1 MRCLLLFLFHILFLY
16 VGNFH
21 VCLTPSLLLLPPSA
35 GVSYYLN
42 ETNDVQTKEMVLL
55 DNILFL
61 LLILIS
67 WLILLL
73 YQVWLQ
79 VCSNTYYVPFD
90 TNLNIFKKNLN
101 PSIPPLWLFLWYSSP
116 SFLALVLLSE
126 YENFK
131 HSLIAFMSPNLICF
145 PCFELSICLFEF
157 RKTISTTFSVAF
169 VLLIFST
176 ATTPNAQY
184 VCICVLQ
191 IFCLSFARELPPWLS
206 ALLITIS
213 NDIEKNPGPIYY
225 SNSFNFMNWNLNS
238 LPTNN
243 FARVQLIEAHNS
255 LHNYDL
261 ISICETSLTD
271 SQTSNVPELDGY
283 TFVPANHP
291 DNVSHGGVGI
301 FYKNSLPIVVR
312 RDLSF
317 SESIVIELKLG
328 RKRIFFTVLY
338 RSPSFS
344 HNSPEFHNFM
354 ENFRKLHSN
363 INAENPFA
371 MFFTGDFNGH
381 SQIWWPGGDTNRE
394 GREIEDLFSS
404 LNLSQIISEP
414 TNFTPGC
421 LPSCIDLI
429 VTDQPNLILD
439 SGTRASLDPKCHHQI
454 VHCTVN
460 FRIPPPPPSE
470 RRTWHYHRANTHA
483 IQRSLKNFPWEQHF
497 NLNQDVN
504 WQVNSFTRIFLN
516 IMSNFIPNEVKTC

>member
-1 MRCLLLFLFHILFLY
+1 M
-16 VGNFH
+16 
-21 VCLTPSLLLLPPSA
+21 
-35 GVSYYLN
+35 
-42 ETNDVQTKEMVLL
+42 
-55 DNILFL
+55 
-61 LLILIS
+61 
-67 WLILLL
+67 
-73 YQVWLQ
+73 
-79 VCSNTYYVPFD
+79 
-90 TNLNIFKKNLN
+90 
-101 PSIPPLWLFLWYSSP
+101 
-116 SFLALVLLSE
+116 
-126 YENFK
+126 
-131 HSLIAFMSPNLICF
+131 
-145 PCFELSICLFEF
+145 
-157 RKTISTTFSVAF
+157 AF

-516 IMSNFIPNEVKTC
+516 IMSNFIPNEVKRFVHRDPPWIDKHLKTMLNRKNRLFKNFKKHGYKPEDKLRLDAFREECKEAVEKKKTNYLTNLGNKLNDPSTSCKSYWKIINRAMNKCRAPRIPPVLSNNLFILDCKEKAKLFNNFFSKQCKLISNSSTLPNFYYHTDKRFDAFVIQNDEHKFVT